1 MKITVGF
8 STKKTA
14 LAWLIRKAEKT
25 PYSHC
30 YIRYFNHFVGT
41 EYVLHA
47 AGSSV
52 HLTEYSQFIDD
63 KNIVIEE
70 FDIALPDIATLKKI
84 IKFSLSQNGKPY
96 GALQLIGMAWARFLK
111 GLAGKSFQN
120 PFHDGT
126 KTMVCSEFVA
136 YILNILGFEIDMKHA
151 EIDGPAWIH
160 KQLVSN
166 EKQNVE

>member
-1 MKITVGF
+1 MNITVGF

-14 LAWLIRKAEKT
+14 LAWLIRTAEKT

-30 YIRYFNHFVGT
+30 YIRYFNHFVGQ

-52 HLTEYSQFIDD
+52 HLTEYSQFLND

-70 FDIALPDIATLKKI
+70 FDIPLEDLMALKKV

-96 GALQLIGMAWARFLK
+96 GIFQLLGMAWVRFLK
-111 GLAGKSFQN
+111 GMTGKSFKN
-120 PFHDGT
+120 PFHDGQ

-136 YILNILGFEIDMKHA
+136 YILNILNFKIDMKRA

-160 KQLVSN
+160 KRLVSN
-166 EKQNVE
+166 GK